1 MRDKETSHIG
11 VEASLTGHLVFS
23 TLHTNSAPET
33 ITRLLGL
40 DLDPIDFADALLGV
54 LAQRLLRTLCSECKA
69 PYKPSANEMEQLK
82 HIYGHPTERFA
93 EMVKDIGDITLY
105 RAKEEGC
112 ERCGKSGYKGRTGI
126 HELLVATPEM
136 KNLIARNASIAEI
149 RKLVINEGMTSLMQD
164 GIWKI
169 MKGQSDI
176 VQLRKVVAE

>member
-1 MRDKETSHIG
+1 
-11 VEASLTGHLVFS
+11 
-23 TLHTNSAPET
+23 
-33 ITRLLGL
+33 
-40 DLDPIDFADALLGV
+40 
-54 LAQRLLRTLCSECKA
+54 
-69 PYKPSANEMEQLK
+69 EMEQLK

-93 EMVKDIGDITLY
+93 EMVKDMGDITLY
-105 RAKEEGC
+105 RAKEGGC

-149 RKLVINEGMTSLMQD
+149 RKLAINEGMTSLMQD